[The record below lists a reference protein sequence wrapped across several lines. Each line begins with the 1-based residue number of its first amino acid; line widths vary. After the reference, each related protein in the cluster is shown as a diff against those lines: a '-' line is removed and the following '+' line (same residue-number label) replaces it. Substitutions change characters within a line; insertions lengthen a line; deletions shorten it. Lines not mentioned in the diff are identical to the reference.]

1 MKLYHAIVVGA
12 GLAGLQCTRLLA
24 GHGLEVALVDRKQSL
39 AEGVHTTGI
48 FVRRSLE
55 DFALPAAHM
64 GPAIRDVTIYSP
76 SRRTVEL
83 RSPHEEFRIGR
94 MGPLYE
100 RLLKDCRAAGADWL
114 AGTSFVSASEN
125 RLGST
130 VRLRGASGE
139 FELQT
144 RMIVGADGTNSRVA
158 RELGLSENRRWI
170 VGYEEVYH
178 RETPTG
184 EPRLH
189 CFFDRNYAPGYIA
202 WVADDGQGLHLGVGG
217 YGRKFQ
223 PPAALDRFRDS
234 VADLIPLDRATLIE
248 RRGGRIPVGSVL
260 PRLAC
265 RRGLLLGDAAG
276 AVSPLTAGGLDP
288 CLRLSEL
295 AAKTVHAFLNSGGD
309 VSQLAAYDGRLFR
322 KRYRARRALRAV
334 YDLAASN
341 VILELGFRALR
352 STAGQAV
359 ARRIFFGNG
368 SFPTITAP
376 EYRAARAKA
385 VRTTT

>member
-1 MKLYHAIVVGA
+1 MKLYDAIVVGA

-83 RSPHEEFRIGR
+83 KSPHEEFRIGR

-144 RMIVGADGTNSRVA
+144 RMIIGADGTNSRVA

-178 RETPTG
+178 RETSSG

-234 VADLIPLDRATLIE
+234 IAELIPLNGATLIE

-295 AAKTVHAFLNSGGD
+295 AAKTVHAFLKSGGD
-309 VSQLAAYDGRLFR
+309 ASHLAAYDGRVFR

-334 YDLAASN
+334 YDLAGSN
-341 VILELGFRALR
+341 TILELGFRVLR
-352 STAGQAV
+352 STAGQAI

-376 EYRAARAKA
+376 EFHAARAKA

>member
-1 MKLYHAIVVGA
+1 MKLYDAIVVGA

-24 GHGLEVALVDRKQSL
+24 GHGLEVALIDRKQSL

-55 DFALPAAHM
+55 DFALPTAHM
-64 GPAIRDVTIYSP
+64 GPPIRDVTIYSP
-76 SRRTVEL
+76 SRRSVEL

-114 AGTSFVSASEN
+114 PGASFVSAAETS
-125 RLGST
+125 LGST
-130 VRLRGASGE
+130 VKLRGPGGE

-144 RMIVGADGTNSRVA
+144 RMLVGADVTNSRVA

-170 VGYEEVYH
+170 IGYEEVYH
-178 RETPTG
+178 REKSSG

-189 CFFDRNYAPGYIA
+189 CFFDRRYAPGYIA
-202 WVADDGQGLHLGVGG
+202 WVADDGQGLHVGVGG
-217 YGRKFQ
+217 YGQKFQ

-234 VADLIPLDRATLIE
+234 LSNLISLAGATLVE
-248 RRGGRIPVGSVL
+248 KRGGRIPVGSVL
-260 PRLAC
+260 PRLASP
-265 RRGLLLGDAAG
+265 RGLLLGDAAG

-295 AAKTVHAFLNSGGD
+295 AATTVHAFLKSGGD
-309 VSQLAAYDGRLFR
+309 PAQLAAYDGRKFR
-322 KRYRARRALRAV
+322 RRYRARRALRSV
-334 YDLAASN
+334 YDLAGSN
-341 VILELGFRALR
+341 AILELGFRALR
-352 STAGQAV
+352 SAAGQTI